1 LTDRDAILAVLQS
14 GIGLAGLLLI
24 FSGFLFSKAA
34 SFSSTRGDK
43 FRVLAKITLFP
54 VMAALALAWVS
65 VMALEGN
72 VWASSHLTTLLKV
85 TLAVIALFA
94 TVGILA
100 GSP

>member
-1 LTDRDAILAVLQS
+1 MAERDTILAVLS
-14 GIGLAGLLLI
+14 SAIGLAGLLLI
-24 FSGFLFSKAA
+24 FSGFLFSKVA
-34 SFSSTRGDK
+34 SFSTTRGDK
-43 FRVLAKITLFP
+43 FRTLAKLTIFP
-54 VMAALALAWVS
+54 VMASLALAWIS

-85 TLAVIALFA
+85 TLAVTAIFA

>member
-1 LTDRDAILAVLQS
+1 LTDRDTILAVLQS

-34 SFSSTRGDK
+34 TFDTVRGDK
-43 FRVLAKITLFP
+43 FRTLAKITLFP
-54 VMAALALAWVS
+54 VMVALALAWIS

-72 VWASSHLTTLLKV
+72 TWASSYLTTLLKV
-85 TLAVIALFA
+85 TLAVTAVFA